1 MTFLTFLITFP
12 LLLYL
17 CYYIWI
23 GRYAAKIKKYY
34 LDLEVRKIQLSPKA
48 KLPLENIEVIK
59 AWLNR
64 DLSQDAKPHRKEYQ
78 TKEIPQQVGL
88 AMHVREWHV
97 MNKNKNAIDVD
108 FEVVEN

>member
-17 CYYIWI
+17 SYYFWI

-34 LDLEVRKIQLSPKA
+34 LDLQVRQIQLSPPA

-64 DLSQDAKPHRKEYQ
+64 DLSQDAKPQPKEYQ

-88 AMHVREWHV
+88 VMHVREWTVH
-97 MNKNKNAIDVD
+97 NKNSKAIDVE